1 MVKILTKARTLIIAL
16 IAMIVLTVSRVF
28 VLLHGIDYSTG
39 LFSPEGDIY
48 NIIFYILLALSGI
61 AIISFS
67 AIDNR
72 DPGRRCRSEIRN
84 GKLAVIGATMIAVG
98 AVEALTVVNE
108 FAKGLSFFSLLI
120 ITGCI
125 GFVVGGVMIASS
137 KEIKSVHSVPVAF
150 IILSY
155 IAQAIRFFLGNS
167 LISKT
172 PQKLMMIAFLT
183 SVAYF
188 WLFFGRMLSSDKRKS
203 TKFLAVATGYFS
215 AACSVSYIASTFI
228 LLGIDG
234 EKWMRLTCIPGIV
247 LIPAAL
253 APAVIATV
261 ILFSNQ
267 KLLHL
272 LRPVPTEE
280 EEKPAETEE
289 QNNSEE
295 MPFV

>member
-1 MVKILTKARTLIIAL
+1 MVKILTKARTLIIAF

-48 NIIFYILLALSGI
+48 NIIFYLLLTASG
-61 AIISFS
+61 AFIIFFS
-67 AIDNR
+67 SIDNR
-72 DPGRRCRSEIRN
+72 DPGRRCRSEIRD
-84 GKLAVIGATMIAVG
+84 GKLTVIGATMIVVG
-98 AVEALTVVNE
+98 AVESLSVMNE
-108 FAKGLSFFSLLI
+108 FTKGLSIFSVFVIL
-120 ITGCI
+120 GCI
-125 GFVVGGVMIASS
+125 GYVVGGVMIASS
-137 KEIKSVHSVPVAF
+137 KEIKSVHSVPVIL
-150 IILSY
+150 IITSY
-155 IAQAIRFFLGNS
+155 IAQGISFFLQNS

-172 PQKLMMIAFLT
+172 PQKLMMMAFLT

-203 TKFLAVATGYFS
+203 TKFLAVATGYF
-215 AACSVSYIASTFI
+215 AFACSVSYIASTFI
-228 LLGIDG
+228 LLGIDS
-234 EKWMRLTCIPGIV
+234 EKWMRLTCTPGII
-247 LIPAAL
+247 LAPAAL

-272 LRPVPTEE
+272 LRPIPAEE
-280 EEKPAETEE
+280 EEKAAEPEE